1 MSKKTAARKST
12 AATPRKPAAARKK
25 AAKQPAARKPLA
37 TAASGRKPAARTSA
51 AKKSA
56 SKKAT
61 RSPALPN
68 GWVELDVFDAP
79 AQTPE
84 PTLQEQL
91 EDFITE
97 QVAAGYFDDRT
108 IIRLAAQM
116 YDDMGPKATLQKL
129 AKPILA
135 AARAAHKREQKSWP
149 AITDNTRLDR
159 AFADL
164 EKDGILARQNF
175 WCCGT
180 CGGDAVVDEIARANK
195 RKHTFDGYTYFH
207 EQDTTIAVLGHG
219 LNLGYGTPD
228 FEPKESVAIGLLVV
242 KALRKHGLKPEWSG
256 DLEDHIHVPMNWQRK
271 FTRQIKYTPD

>member
-1 MSKKTAARKST
+1 MSKKPAARKST
-12 AATPRKPAAARKK
+12 AATSRRPAAARKK
-25 AAKQPAARKPLA
+25 AAK
-37 TAASGRKPAARTSA
+37 KPAARNPAPRKSA
-51 AKKSA
+51 AKKPA
-56 SKKAT
+56 AKKKAT
-61 RSPALPN
+61 RSPALPK

-135 AARAAHKREQKSWP
+135 AARAAHKRDQKSWP

-256 DLEDHIHVPMNWQRK
+256 DLEDHIHVPMNWQRT

>member
-1 MSKKTAARKST
+1 MAKKTTVKKRT
-12 AATPRKPAAARKK
+12 APATRKPAAPRKK
-25 AAKQPAARKPLA
+25 AAK
-37 TAASGRKPAARTSA
+37 KPAAR
-51 AKKSA
+51 
-56 SKKAT
+56 KKAT
-61 RSPALPN
+61 RSPALPK

-84 PTLQEQL
+84 PTLHEQL

-116 YDDMGPKATLQKL
+116 YDDMGTKATLQKL

-135 AARAAHKREQKSWP
+135 RARAAHKRDQKSWP
-149 AITDNTRLDR
+149 AITDNVRLDR

-164 EKDGILARQNF
+164 QKDGILARQNF

-207 EQDTTIAVLGHG
+207 EQDTAIAVLGHG

-242 KALRKHGLKPEWSG
+242 KALRKHGLKPQWSG
-256 DLEDHIHVPMNWQRK
+256 DLEDHIHIPMNWQRK